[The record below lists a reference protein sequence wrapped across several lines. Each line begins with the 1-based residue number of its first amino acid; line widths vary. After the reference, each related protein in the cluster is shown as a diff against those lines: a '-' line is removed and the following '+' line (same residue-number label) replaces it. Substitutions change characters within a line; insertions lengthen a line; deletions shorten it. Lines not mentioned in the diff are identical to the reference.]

1 MLIQHRHAVFFTSNC
16 RGRPPD
22 GGERERDLLSSLRD
36 GDREAAAEL
45 YRRHVRSALGIAV
58 QELRDI
64 HLAHDVVS
72 EAFTRVLAAVSTGR
86 GPTVD
91 FGAYLRTS
99 VRHLAWAD
107 QDARRRLGFVDDVER
122 CLRGRVRTGRDR
134 AEDCVPSGTEAEEA
148 LAVAF
153 AQLNTRHRRILR
165 LRILCECT
173 SAQSAAALR
182 ITPSAEAQLY
192 RRARLALKARLLA
205 ALKV

>member
-1 MLIQHRHAVFFTSNC
+1 MHIRNRHEVFFTSNR

-22 GGERERDLLSSLRD
+22 GRERERDLLSSLRD

-45 YRRHVRSALGIAV
+45 YRRHLRSALAIAV
-58 QELRDI
+58 HEVRDI

-86 GPTVD
+86 GPSID

-99 VRHLAWAD
+99 IRHLAWAD

-122 CLRGRVRTGRDR
+122 WRREPDGAEEGAPGR
-134 AEDCVPSGTEAEEA
+134 EAERA

-153 AQLNTRHRRILR
+153 AQLAARHRQVLR
-165 LRILCECT
+165 LRILHGRSNT
-173 SAQSAAALR
+173 QSAAALR